1 MRFLPLNLGVKKT
14 NKKKLQENN
23 FPLQFFWLGS
33 KFHTPAHQVICSSLI
48 TTFYFLKKGGNKRR
62 VGKSME
68 NKAAYIAKA
77 HIQNPETDQRINFFL
92 TLRLVSETMVPPP
105 LARDSN
111 AACVIPLRTSLS
123 RLG

>member
-1 MRFLPLNLGVKKT
+1 
-14 NKKKLQENN
+14 
-23 FPLQFFWLGS
+23 
-33 KFHTPAHQVICSSLI
+33 
-48 TTFYFLKKGGNKRR
+48 
-62 VGKSME
+62 ME
-68 NKAAYIAKA
+68 NKAAYIAKV
-77 HIQNPETDQRINFFL
+77 HIQNPGTDQRINFFL